1 MIIIDCEISILSRV
15 GATNCSHYPGVVIYR
30 ISNELIVLQSSS
42 KFSRNT
48 LKFYASFQVP
58 LYAVRPTL

>member
-30 ISNELIVLQSSS
+30 ISNELIVLQ
-42 KFSRNT
+42 N
-48 LKFYASFQVP
+48 FQE
-58 LYAVRPTL
+58 TH